1 MAQYA
6 DLARLRQLL
15 AQGYSQRAIA
25 KELGISRTALQ
36 RFLHA
41 LKTPA
46 SAPLTPALLQI
57 FECLQRLETAVHP
70 GETTGEDRQPGL
82 RVMSDMSVRWSV
94 RVPRSMAQHVRT
106 LATVRKQPPS
116 RLVQEAL
123 RHWLAGQ

>member
-1 MAQYA
+1 MAQYV

-15 AQGYSQRAIA
+15 VQGCSQRAMA
-25 KELGISRTALQ
+25 RELGISRTALQ
-36 RFLHA
+36 RLLHS

-46 SAPLTPALLQI
+46 AAPSAPALQQILQR
-57 FECLQRLETAVHP
+57 LQRLETALHR
-70 GETTGEDRQPGL
+70 GQTTGGDPPPGSQ
-82 RVMSDMSVRWSV
+82 VTSDLSVRWSV